1 MPWHPALMNSNE
13 RKALLRRIDDDV
25 KRIQV
30 RLDECHSQ
38 FLAIE
43 ENFKSERGDILREIR
58 RQTQRGQQTNLL
70 LKVMR
75 REHRVLAVPVA
86 TWRTIEAKGN
96 RVARAQQTLGQGV
109 AKNAARGYMAVFSS
123 TLPMNRKF
131 GWRISD
137 LRTHAHPA
145 EIELV
150 GDTEALLLPIRRRVA
165 DLAATGKRLLQKR
178 YQHQRRIEMEPAV
191 APPHPT
197 RQHNAPAFACTE
209 NQLPVALEPTQAG
222 ELFERPQL
230 RYPDR

>member
-86 TWRTIEAKGN
+86 MWRTIEAKGN